1 MRSRRRS
8 HSYADGSCSLN
19 LPVLGTDD
27 HARYQSWCEWQV
39 LHLLTQLLL
48 LKSVLDDEEP
58 GSPALE
64 QVLGMPLT
72 VDAEPRLLARHS
84 ALQANPPPLPSDTR
98 LARQLSTLQQTLGL
112 QTLEAD
118 LLHWRCLVDLHP
130 ALEDLA
136 SVLGGLT
143 ALQVLHVL
151 ALALNAPLDAVHR
164 ALSPQGTLATA
175 GLLELESA
183 NRMNIDRKLELPNGF
198 AEQMVLEA
206 STTGAQSAL
215 ALFQHRFA
223 PAAAPLLQA
232 QHYAHLECSLQ
243 LLQGLLDAALTSGR
257 PGVNVLLYGAP
268 GTGKTQLAAVLAERL
283 GARLYELALTTPSG
297 SPLRGSDRLS
307 SYRLAQALLAQ
318 APRSLLLFDEVE
330 DVFRESGDED
340 SKKGLGIKAWMNRCL
355 ESNPVPAFWITN
367 RVRDLDAA
375 YLRRFDMVLE
385 LERPPLDARRDLLR
399 ERTRALSL
407 PAAWLE
413 QVAQAPGWSPA
424 QLSRAV
430 QVVESLHAGAA
441 SDSPA
446 LAPQPALAQ
455 LLNGSLGAM
464 GLPLL
469 PTSAD
474 GNADD
479 GDYLLEYA
487 NTDPPLPPLLAGLKR
502 RGRGR
507 LLFHGPPG
515 TGKSGLAR
523 HLARELE
530 QPLQVEQASTLLS
543 AFVGETERN
552 LAKAFARAQADG
564 ALLLIDEIDSL
575 LQQRQS
581 AARNWEVSQ
590 VNELLLQLERFNGV
604 FVATTNRLE
613 ALDPAAQ
620 RRFDLKLGF
629 APLQHEQVMHFLLAT
644 AATCELCT
652 DATRR
657 LAEQRARELVDLTL
671 GDFRAFA
678 DQCELIRPESP
689 EALLDGLLA
698 AAPHRD
704 AARPRIG
711 F

>member
-8 HSYADGSCSLN
+8 HSYSEGSCSLN
-19 LPVLGTDD
+19 LPVLGADD
-27 HARYQSWCEWQV
+27 HARYQPWCEWQV
-39 LHLLTQLLL
+39 LHVLTQLQL

-58 GSPALE
+58 SSPALE
-64 QVLGMPLT
+64 QVLGTPLT
-72 VDAEPRLLARHS
+72 PEAEPRLRARHA
-84 ALQANPPPLPSDTR
+84 ALQTNLPPLPSDTR
-98 LARQLSTLQQTLGL
+98 LARQLSTLQHTLGL
-112 QTLEAD
+112 QALEAD
-118 LLHWRCLVDLHP
+118 LLHWRCLLDLHP
-130 ALEDLA
+130 ALEDLV

-151 ALALNAPLDAVHR
+151 ALAINAPLDAVHR
-164 ALSPQGTLATA
+164 ALSPQGSLATA
-175 GLLELESA
+175 GLLELDSA

-198 AEQMVLEA
+198 AEQLVLGA
-206 STTGAQSAL
+206 SATDAQDAL
-215 ALFQHRFA
+215 GLFQHRFA

-232 QHYAHLECSLQ
+232 QHYAHLESSLQ

-297 SPLRGSDRLS
+297 SPLRGSDRLG

-318 APRSLLLFDEVE
+318 APRSMLLFDEVE

-340 SKKGLGIKAWMNRCL
+340 RKKGLGIKAWMNRCL

-407 PAAWLE
+407 PAPWLE

-430 QVVESLHAGAA
+430 QVVESLHAGA
-441 SDSPA
+441 DSPA

-469 PTSAD
+469 PSEVEGGA
-474 GNADD
+474 NDD
-479 GDYLLEYA
+479 DYLLEYA

-523 HLARELE
+523 HLARELAL
-530 QPLQVEQASTLLS
+530 PLQVEQASTLLS

-564 ALLLIDEIDSL
+564 ALLLIDEVDSL

-581 AARNWEVSQ
+581 AVRNWEVSQ
-590 VNELLLQLERFNGV
+590 VNELLLQLERFDGV

-613 ALDPAAQ
+613 ALDPAAL

-629 APLQHEQVMHFLLAT
+629 ASLQHEQVMHFLLAT
-644 AATCELCT
+644 AAACELCT
-652 DATRR
+652 DATRQ
-657 LAEQRARELVDLTL
+657 LAAQRARELADLTL

-678 DQCELIRPESP
+678 DQCELIRPETP